1 MEVMRDLTLLSIMG
15 RVGLSVL
22 IGGIIGMER
31 FVKNQPVGARTYMLV
46 CMGACLVMMT
56 NQYIYNLFD
65 SGDPSRLGAQV
76 ISGIGFLGAGTI
88 IVTGNNKIRGLTTA
102 AGLWSAACI
111 GLAIGIGFYEG
122 AIAVGVMLFLIMTVF
137 KRVERMIRKNSKA
150 LRLYLSVES
159 NTALN
164 NFITECHKRQI
175 RVDDMQVS
183 KQGKFTGKTDG
194 IIVFL
199 TVKLHERQ
207 QHSELIHQLG
217 VLDGVLYIEE
227 L

>member
-1 MEVMRDLTLLSIMG
+1 MDVLRDLTLLSIMG
-15 RVGLSVL
+15 RVGLAVL

-56 NQYIYNLFD
+56 NQYICKVFE

-122 AIAVGVMLFLIMTVF
+122 AIAVGIVLFLIMTVF
-137 KRVERMIRKNSKA
+137 KKIERLVRKNSKS
-150 LRLYLSVES
+150 LRLYLNVES
-159 NTALN
+159 NMALN
-164 NFITECHKRQI
+164 NFITECHNRKI

-183 KQGKFTGKTDG
+183 KPGKGARKTGG

-199 TVKLHERQ
+199 TVKLGERQ
-207 QHSELIHQLG
+207 QHAELIHQLG

>member
-159 NTALN
+159 NAALN

>member
-159 NTALN
+159 NVALN
-164 NFITECHKRQI
+164 NFITECHKREI

-183 KQGKFTGKTDG
+183 KQGKFTGKDDG

>member
-159 NTALN
+159 NVALN

-207 QHSELIHQLG
+207 QHSDLIHQLG